1 MENKRRPRSYGGQP
15 LRHGGRATSPSTA
28 DGGPGVTIPIL
39 IINEILIL
47 IIIHKA
53 IKKLKKDIDET
64 QLFLANESNRVD
76 EELEQVR
83 TTGHDLHA
91 RLCEVEDTTVTDQYV
106 DHQVQLINQRLDDYH
121 DELHDQAT
129 AIYNQK
135 NIMNGILAGHRLQ
148 RAEPSS
154 VWAISAIQTIDQM
167 AAQMNRQTDLIN
179 RLQARVDVLE
189 FRQLPRPGAII
200 DSDNNNSDNNNIVTQ
215 CQY

>member
-1 MENKRRPRSYGGQP
+1 MTNK
-15 LRHGGRATSPSTA
+15 TN
-28 DGGPGVTIPIL
+28 DNKV
-39 IINEILIL
+39 E
-47 IIIHKA
+47 
-53 IKKLKKDIDET
+53 KKMVKDIDET

-106 DHQVQLINQRLDDYH
+106 DHQVQLINQRLDDYNN
-121 DELHDQAT
+121 ELHDQAT

>member
-1 MENKRRPRSYGGQP
+1 MFKWKIRGDPSSYGGQP

-47 IIIHKA
+47 IIIIINKA
-53 IKKLKKDIDET
+53 IKKLIKDIDET

-76 EELEQVR
+76 QELEQVR
-83 TTGHDLHA
+83 TTGHDLHV
-91 RLCEVEDTTVTDQYV
+91 RLCEVEDTTVTDQWL

-154 VWAISAIQTIDQM
+154 VWAISALQTIDQM
-167 AAQMNRQTDLIN
+167 AEQMNRQTDLIN

-189 FRQLPRPGAII
+189 FRQHPGAIF
-200 DSDNNNSDNNNIVTQ
+200 DSDNNNSDNNNSDIE
-215 CQY
+215 

>member
-1 MENKRRPRSYGGQP
+1 MFKWKIRGDPSSYGGQP

-39 IINEILIL
+39 IINEILI
-47 IIIHKA
+47 IEIVNKA

-64 QLFLANESNRVD
+64 QLFLADESNRVD
-76 EELEQVR
+76 QQLEQLK
-83 TTGHDLHA
+83 TSGHDLHT
-91 RLCEVEDTTVTDQYV
+91 RLCEIEDTSVTDQYL

-167 AAQMNRQTDLIN
+167 ATQMNRQTDLIN

-189 FRQLPRPGAII
+189 FRQHPGAIF
-200 DSDNNNSDNNNIVTQ
+200 DSDNNNSDNNNSDTE
-215 CQY
+215 

>member
-1 MENKRRPRSYGGQP
+1 MENKRRSQQLWRPAPTTRRSSNLP
-15 LRHGGRATSPSTA
+15 FNSWWWTRCNNT
-28 DGGPGVTIPIL
+28 D
-39 IINEILIL
+39 INNNN
-47 IIIHKA
+47 IHNKTNDNKV
-53 IKKLKKDIDET
+53 IKKLIKDIDET

-76 EELEQVR
+76 QELEQVK
-83 TTGHDLHA
+83 TTGHDLHV
-91 RLCEVEDTTVTDQYV
+91 RLCEVEDTTVTDQWL

-154 VWAISAIQTIDQM
+154 VWTISALKTIDQM
-167 AAQMNRQTDLIN
+167 AEQMNRQTDLIN

>member
-1 MENKRRPRSYGGQP
+1 M
-15 LRHGGRATSPSTA
+15 
-28 DGGPGVTIPIL
+28 
-39 IINEILIL
+39 
-47 IIIHKA
+47 
-53 IKKLKKDIDET
+53 
-64 QLFLANESNRVD
+64 D

-135 NIMNGILAGHRLQ
+135 NIMNSILAGHRLQ

-167 AAQMNRQTDLIN
+167 ATQMNRQTELIN
-179 RLQARVDVLE
+179 ELQARLEVLE
-189 FRQLPRPGAII
+189 FHQRPGAII
-200 DSDNNNSDNNNIVTQ
+200 NSDNNSDKNNSDIE
-215 CQY
+215 